1 MYGQTVNTSDA
12 DSGSSAAATSTGAI
26 AGWRLVLPIGW
37 RGIFAIPSCWSLKGV
52 HTRGA
57 LWEGRG
63 VQSED
68 VGVPAAPLG
77 SEYRV

>member
-52 HTRGA
+52 HTRRSMRRSRSSIRRRWSSCSA
-57 LWEGRG
+57 TRKWVSR
-63 VQSED
+63 
-68 VGVPAAPLG
+68 
-77 SEYRV
+77 